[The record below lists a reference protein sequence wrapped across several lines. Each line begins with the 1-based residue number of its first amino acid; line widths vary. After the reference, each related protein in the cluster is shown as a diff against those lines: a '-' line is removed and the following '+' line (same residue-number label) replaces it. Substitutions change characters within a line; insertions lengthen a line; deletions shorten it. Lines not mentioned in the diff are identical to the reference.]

1 MTNKRK
7 NPGKKLALAGQTS
20 GALPS
25 RSEELF
31 RPALLRDIRLLIE
44 RARGRATR
52 GGELEDGEA

>member
-7 NPGKKLALAGQTS
+7 NPGKTPALAAQTS
-20 GALPS
+20 GTLLS
-25 RSEELF
+25 RPEELF

-44 RARGRATR
+44 GARGRATR